1 MKSATFFAATKSGAE
16 ASNPIENE
24 CNSCPL
30 PSNNLDVI
38 DAINDESN
46 PPESNTPKG
55 TSHINRFSTACVKLD
70 CKACKSNFSTAVS
83 CASHSGL

>member
-1 MKSATFFAATKSGAE
+1 MKSATFFAAIKSGAE

-24 CNSCPL
+24 CNSCPV
-30 PSNNLDVI
+30 PSNNLEVI
-38 DAINDESN
+38 EAIKEESN

-55 TSHINRFSTACVKLD
+55 TSHINLFSTAWVKLD
-70 CKACKSNFSTAVS
+70 CKACKSNFSIADS